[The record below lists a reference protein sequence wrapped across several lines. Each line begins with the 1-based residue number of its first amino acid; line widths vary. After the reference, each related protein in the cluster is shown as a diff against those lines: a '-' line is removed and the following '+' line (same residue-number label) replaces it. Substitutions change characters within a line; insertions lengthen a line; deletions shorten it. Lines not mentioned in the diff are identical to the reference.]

1 MESNEI
7 TKKELINFA
16 KELEIYGIYRLN
28 KESLFEKI
36 SVWENFTQEQRDYMS
51 VSIRELKK
59 HASSIGLYNVWKY
72 KLNTKLDLV
81 NRIIDA
87 ED

>member
-1 MESNEI
+1 
-7 TKKELINFA
+7 
-16 KELEIYGIYRLN
+16 
-28 KESLFEKI
+28 
-36 SVWENFTQEQRDYMS
+36 MS